1 MEGDIGGIGRIVDLV
16 GGVLAAAA
24 RELGLF
30 AAVGLA
36 IGGIDDLAVDL
47 LWIGR
52 CLWRRAAIYSRFPR
66 ATMASLPPAAAP
78 GRIAI
83 FVPAWRESA
92 VIGAMLRAALGTIRY
107 ADYRIYVGT
116 YPNDPATID
125 AVAALGDP
133 RIRLVEGIRPGP
145 TTKAECLNRCWQAM
159 RADEADTGTLCKAI
173 VLHDAEDVIHR
184 DELDLYDRMIER
196 FDLVQIPVL
205 PLLATEGW
213 WARTVSAT
221 YADEFA
227 ESHQKALVLREAV
240 GAAVP
245 SAGVGCAIGRAMM
258 DRIAAAGGGLPF
270 SEGSLTE
277 DYELGLRMRALGG
290 RGAFVVVPVAEGG
303 LPVAVRAHFPETMET
318 AVRQKTR
325 WIIGIAF
332 AGWDRLRWEG
342 GVAECWMRL
351 RDRRALLAAIVLAAA
366 YLAPVPTLLCWLAGI
381 PIVWPPI
388 MGPLLTLTTT
398 LLVWRLALRAFFVS
412 RTHGLRE
419 GLLSIPRVVIAN
431 LIEMQAA
438 RRAFLTYV
446 PGELPPWDKT
456 SHRFPDTPPC
466 D

>member
-1 MEGDIGGIGRIVDLV
+1 MQAAAWL
-16 GGVLAAAA
+16 LAALA
-24 RELGLF
+24 RELALF

-52 CLWRRAAIYSRFPR
+52 SLWRRVIIYSRFPR
-66 ATMASLPPAAAP
+66 ATMASLAPPAAP

-92 VIGAMLRAALGTIRY
+92 VIGAMLRAALGTIRHS
-107 ADYRIYVGT
+107 DYQIYVGT
-116 YPNDPATID
+116 YPNDPATTE
-125 AVAALGDP
+125 AVTVLGDP
-133 RIRLVEGIRPGP
+133 RVRPVEGIRPGP

-159 RADEADTGTLCKAI
+159 RADEARTGMICKAI

-205 PLLATEGW
+205 PLLATEGY

-227 ESHQKALVLREAV
+227 ESHQKQLVMREAF

-245 SAGVGCAIGRAMM
+245 SAGVGCAIARPMM

-277 DYELGLRMRALGG
+277 DYELGLRMRAFGG

-342 GVAECWMRL
+342 GFTERWMRL
-351 RDRRALLAAIVLAAA
+351 RDRRSLLAAIVLAAA
-366 YLAPVPTLLCWLAGI
+366 YLAPVPALLCWLGGI
-381 PIVWPPI
+381 AIDWPPI
-388 MGPLLTLTTT
+388 MAPLLTVTTA
-398 LLVWRLALRAFFVS
+398 LLIWRLALRAFFVS

-419 GLLSIPRVVIAN
+419 GLFSIPRVVIAN

-438 RRAFLTYV
+438 RRAFLSYV
-446 PGELPPWDKT
+446 PGQMPAWDKT
-456 SHRFPDTPPC
+456 SHRFPDIPPC